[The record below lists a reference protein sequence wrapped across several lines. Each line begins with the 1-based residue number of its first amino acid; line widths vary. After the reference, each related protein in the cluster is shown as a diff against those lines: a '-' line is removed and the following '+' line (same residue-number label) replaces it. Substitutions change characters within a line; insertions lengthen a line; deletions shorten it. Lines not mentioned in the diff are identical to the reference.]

1 MLKEFVTVALM
12 LFCTSQLDA
21 EPVAISL
28 HSHPDESSAVVGR
41 ILLQDEFEVLNLGP
55 GWAEVRHKDGQA
67 WMTIEDL
74 WRVIEQRSECV
85 DRDAAANSLDFK
97 KSDPQLAQK
106 EWHSLDGLVDFV
118 TGNHELEKKM
128 SDPFYKHRVTKIST
142 EWGPFYYHKTRFYY
156 VKGIS
161 FARFYQE
168 HVRLAFAKRRF
179 SYREIFGGLWSDE
192 FMEIVLKSNRGWLR
206 NRDIFGKGRE
216 YFLELSY
223 HF

>member
-1 MLKEFVTVALM
+1 MLSCAT
-12 LFCTSQLDA
+12 QLNA
-21 EPVAISL
+21 EPAAISL

-41 ILLQDEFEVLNLGP
+41 LLLQDEVEVLNLGQ

-74 WRVIEQRSECV
+74 WTVIVQRSEHV
-85 DRDAAANSLDFK
+85 DDDAAANSLDFK
-97 KSDPQLAQK
+97 KSNPQPAQK
-106 EWHSLDGLVDFV
+106 EWHSLGGLIDFV
-118 TGNHELEKKM
+118 TGNQELEKKM
-128 SDPFYKHRVTKIST
+128 SDPFYKHRVTKISK
-142 EWGPFYYHKTRFYY
+142 EWGPLYYHKTRFYH

-168 HVRLAFAKRRF
+168 HIRLSFAKRRF
-179 SYREIFGGLWSDE
+179 SYREIFGGLWSDD